1 MAGDEAGCGRGGWLD
16 QKGGGEGTAG
26 SDAVMSTLYEG
37 GYGVAQSEKDALVWL
52 EKSVDGGRQGSDE
65 AAGAVYENGTF
76 GVTPDKEKAR
86 LLKKKAAEVKKA
98 VFPDYAV
105 M

>member
-1 MAGDEAGCGRGGWLD
+1 MRRLA
-16 QKGGGEGTAG
+16 
-26 SDAVMSTLYEG
+26 
-37 GYGVAQSEKDALVWL
+37 
-52 EKSVDGGRQGSDE
+52 
-65 AAGAVYENGTF
+65 AVYENGTF

>member
-1 MAGDEAGCGRGGWLD
+1 MEEAAGWIRKAAEKGQPEAMR
-16 QKGGGEGTAG
+16 
-26 SDAVMSTLYEG
+26 VMSTLYEG

-52 EKSVDGGRQGSDE
+52 EKSVDAGDRE
-65 AAGAVYENGTF
+65 AMRRLTAVYENGTF